1 MATARLQEDM
11 LIEMANASTIYDSF
25 RGYLPRALSECRLS
39 AFTVMGFIALYCIEP
54 SNVWL
59 AGAFLTHAW
68 LSVKLYGMFVF
79 ADTVVNTVS
88 ISNVSLIRGS
98 ARLVGQIMCDCEK
111 ENECDYTHEM
121 TG

>member
-1 MATARLQEDM
+1 MAIPRLQEEM
-11 LIEMANASTIYDSF
+11 LLEMANASTIYDSF
-25 RGYLPRALSECRLS
+25 RQHMPSALSECRLS
-39 AFTVMGFIALYCIEP
+39 AFTVMGFIALQCIEP

-68 LSVKLYGMFVF
+68 LTVKLYGMLVF

-88 ISNVSLIRGS
+88 ISNVSLIRERV
-98 ARLVGQIMCDCEK
+98 RLIEQITCDCEK
-111 ENECDYTHEM
+111 ENERDYTHEM